1 MEKFRNWAIRKLG
14 GVRKETYEMACSRA
28 LHEQGLRESLEK
40 KLYEAEGD
48 YRKIASNVRKIA
60 VKYWYDPELYEKHEK
75 ELLDRVIRESLAKS
89 LVHEI
94 LQLIHIED
102 EPRPGN
108 IKCAMAFVRLYV
120 EDET

>member
-1 MEKFRNWAIRKLG
+1 MEKIRNWAIRKLG
-14 GVRKETYEMACSRA
+14 GVRKEKYEMACNRA

-40 KLYEAEGD
+40 KLYEADAD
-48 YRKIASNVRKIA
+48 YRKITSNVRKIA
-60 VKYWYDPELYEKHEK
+60 ARFWYDPELYQKHEK

-89 LVHEI
+89 LAKE
-94 LQLIHIED
+94 LFELIHIED

-108 IKCAMAFVRLYV
+108 IKCASAFVRIYV